1 MKRCFIMIEE
11 FLVVMRCSENGLGVV
26 EVNMCVENEVE
37 KEVDD
42 TMQ

>member
-1 MKRCFIMIEE
+1 MIEE
-11 FLVVMRCSENGLGVV
+11 FLVMMRCSGSGLGVV

-37 KEVDD
+37 KEVED